1 MRKCRNCLC
10 RRCMNTCYGCYNCIK
25 ALITC
30 EKYQGYEQI
39 RIFALLPVKKYHR
52 APRASWDKYGINRER
67 YIELRTAIRSGR
79 YTDLVKS
86 AAYTAN
92 ESIAEYI
99 LLSVIQNKSYEGVEY
114 VDGLGR
120 IPCGRTD
127 FYGYRRLFYHLMD
140 EELKKVLYENIP

>member
-10 RRCMNTCYGCYNCIK
+10 RRCMNNCYSCHNCIK
-25 ALITC
+25 ALKTC
-30 EKYQGYEQI
+30 KKHQGYEQI
-39 RIFALLPVKKYHR
+39 QIFALPVKKYHR
-52 APRASWDKYGINRER
+52 APRASWDKYGISRER
-67 YIELRTAIRSGR
+67 YIELKTAMRSGR
-79 YTDLVKS
+79 YKDLARS

-127 FYGYRRLFYHLMD
+127 FYGYRRLFYHLLD
-140 EELKKVLYENIP
+140 EGLKRDVIENKI